1 MAQWVKNPMAAL
13 QVAAQVQAQSPAQE
27 LPYAVSTAIKLKKIK
42 IKKKEVLP
50 LVTTKMKL
58 DGIMLSEINPTE
70 KNKYC

>member
-1 MAQWVKNPMAAL
+1 MAQWVKNPMTAL

>member
-1 MAQWVKNPMAAL
+1 MAQWVKNPMTAL
-13 QVAAQVQAQSPAQE
+13 QVAVQVQAQSPAQE